1 MAREQWG
8 MLFGIRIRGAQ
19 LEGVERCICASCILP
34 SFCTWPA
41 PCDPV
46 CSKGGWLH
54 SSLCNF
60 GVASDACLQP
70 TCFMLQ
76 SMTPDERSKPELLAK
91 SASRRRRIAR
101 GSGRT
106 EAQVNDLLATFTQMR
121 VQMKTMSKMMAQSGQ
136 MGGHLFL
143 NVIVIIVVIT
153 YFSNSSACHVGC
165 CLLVRL
171 DAACLSGWSC

>member
-1 MAREQWG
+1 
-8 MLFGIRIRGAQ
+8 
-19 LEGVERCICASCILP
+19 
-34 SFCTWPA
+34 
-41 PCDPV
+41 
-46 CSKGGWLH
+46 
-54 SSLCNF
+54 
-60 GVASDACLQP
+60 
-70 TCFMLQ
+70 MLQ

-143 NVIVIIVVIT
+143 NVIVIIVVVT